1 MLYDAERGDISIAV
15 VGDAMLSRR
24 LRPFR
29 EPHFLQLAEILRDAD
44 VSIANLEFLFHNYE
58 HSWQWTRGTY
68 TRSNPKNLEE
78 LAWMGIDAVCTANN
92 HAYDFSEGGF
102 LTTLKHLDDIGLPHA
117 GGGQDLDHARAPT
130 YVDSAN
136 GRVALMSAGSTF
148 SDISR
153 AGSGRPDFP
162 GRPGINAL
170 RHRKVHYVTQEVFD
184 ALRKANRELGYEA
197 HDEASEQFGFG
208 GHTEPIDP
216 HTTVRFQG
224 HEFRLAD
231 ACKVETSVN
240 KEDLEGISN
249 WIRGAKKQA
258 DWLVYGV
265 HCHESGT
272 TGPFHGGSRLSPP
285 EFLTEFA
292 HWTIDQGCDVFA
304 GHGPH
309 FLRGIEIYQGKPI
322 FYSLG
327 NFVFQ
332 NESVTWV
339 PPEGYRRFG
348 LGYDQ
353 TPGDFFEARSDAGKR
368 GFPADSV
375 FWQSVVG
382 VCHYRAGVLKEVRLY
397 PIDMGFGRPISQR
410 GRPVLAQ
417 GQVAHD
423 ILTWLQ
429 QVSAPF
435 GTEIAIEKNGGIIR
449 P

>member
-1 MLYDAERGDISIAV
+1 
-15 VGDAMLSRR
+15 
-24 LRPFR
+24 
-29 EPHFLQLAEILRDAD
+29 
-44 VSIANLEFLFHNYE
+44 
-58 HSWQWTRGTY
+58 
-68 TRSNPKNLEE
+68 
-78 LAWMGIDAVCTANN
+78 
-92 HAYDFSEGGF
+92 
-102 LTTLKHLDDIGLPHA
+102 
-117 GGGQDLDHARAPT
+117 
-130 YVDSAN
+130 
-136 GRVALMSAGSTF
+136 
-148 SDISR
+148 
-153 AGSGRPDFP
+153 
-162 GRPGINAL
+162 
-170 RHRKVHYVTQEVFD
+170 VHYVTPDVFD

-197 HDEASEQFGFG
+197 HDEASEQFGFS

-258 DWLVYGV
+258 DWLVYGM
-265 HCHESGT
+265 HCHESGA
-272 TGPFHGGSRLSPP
+272 TGGFHGGSRLSPP
-285 EFLTEFA
+285 DFLTEFA

-397 PIDMGFGRPISQR
+397 PIDMGFARPIAQR

-417 GQVAHD
+417 GQVADD

-429 QVSAPF
+429 RVSEPF
-435 GTEIAIEKNGGIIR
+435 GTEIAIEKGVGIIR